1 MRILRIITGGTLIA
15 AMAVACAAP
24 AALAQDGGT
33 QSPFSIGAGSRAIS
47 LGRSFVSSADDAS
60 AIYWNPAA
68 LRNVQRKQLMGMYM
82 PLYGDFTGATYAYL
96 GLAYPTLNAGSFGIG
111 FQHIGADF
119 EGYDASSM
127 PTGTENYSE
136 TQVLIGYA
144 FEHDY
149 SYFAGRLAAG
159 VNVKIANQQIAGAS
173 STSPG
178 IDLGFRY
185 VPEFAPRF
193 ALGLNLQDLV
203 GPKYKL
209 YVEDDKTDRTVM
221 FGAGYTQPF
230 ANGSALRIMFQ
241 YDSPKR
247 ADAKFH
253 FGGEYQFSHYAA
265 LRAGMDDGDFTF
277 GIGFNVSAFGL
288 DYAYL
293 NRTDAGSSHPVTF
306 TTDWGRSLYQQREYL
321 TEKRAEEDQQLIQ
334 ETFGDRVQKHRDL
347 AEQSEQAGNLPM
359 ALDEWKIVLEYVP
372 NDPEATERMEQIST
386 ALLTAQSKAARDL
399 ENQAIINTHFQ
410 AGLRFYQSNEYVRA
424 RAEWRAILEVD
435 STHTEAQ
442 DYLKR
447 TQQKIDQQFQTH
459 RRRAIQFEQ
468 EKRLVEAMGEWNNV
482 QVLDPGNREAE
493 AAVSRIRQQIESQS
507 RDLTQASSSLRRV
520 NLYNNALQDYNQGKY
535 QLAKDGLEELL
546 RLQPG
551 HEEARNLLALTKR
564 KLTPL
569 TKTEEEAIRK
579 HYLKGMQ
586 FFSKDQYGEAI
597 DEWQKI
603 LEIDPT
609 NESVRRN
616 IEEARDRLKQLEK
629 E

>member
-1 MRILRIITGGTLIA
+1 MRILRMTTQGMLTILL
-15 AMAVACAAP
+15 AVVCTAP
-24 AALAQDGGT
+24 ALAQDGGT

-47 LGRSFVSSADDAS
+47 LGRSFVSVADDAS

-82 PLYGDFTGATYAYL
+82 PLYGDFTGANYAFL
-96 GLAYPTLNAGSFGIG
+96 GLAYPTLSAGSFGLG
-111 FQHIGADF
+111 LQHVGADF
-119 EGYDASSM
+119 EGYDASSV
-127 PTGTENYSE
+127 PTGTQNYSE

-144 FEHDY
+144 FERDY
-149 SYFAGRLAAG
+149 NYFAGRLAAG
-159 VNVKIANQQIAGAS
+159 VNFKIANQQIAGAS

-203 GPKYKL
+203 GPKVKL
-209 YVEDDKTDRTVM
+209 FQEDDKTDRTIM
-221 FGAGYTQPF
+221 FGAGYTHPF
-230 ANGSALRIMFQ
+230 ANGSAIRLMLE
-241 YDSPKR
+241 YDSPQR

-253 FGGEYQFSHYAA
+253 IGGEYAFSHYAS
-265 LRAGMDDGDFTF
+265 LRAGVDDGDLTF
-277 GIGFNVSAFGL
+277 GIGFTVSMFGL

-293 NRTDAGSSHPVTF
+293 NRADAGSSHPVTF
-306 TTDWGRSLYQQREYL
+306 TTDWGRSLYEQRDYL
-321 TEKRAEEDQQLIQ
+321 TEQRAEEDQRLIS

-347 AEQSEQAGNLPM
+347 ATQSEAAGNIPL

-372 NDPEATERMEQIST
+372 SDPEATERMEQLS
-386 ALLTAQSKAARDL
+386 ASLLSAQSKAARDL

-410 AGLRFYQSNEYVRA
+410 AGLRFYQGNEYVRA
-424 RAEWRAILEVD
+424 RAEWRAIIEVD
-435 STHTEAQ
+435 STHAEAQ

-447 TQQKIDQQFQTH
+447 TQQKIDQQFQAH
-459 RRRAIQFEQ
+459 RRRAVQFEK
-468 EKRLVEAMGEWNNV
+468 ESRLVEAMGEWNNV

-493 AAVSRIRQQIESQS
+493 QAVSRIRQRIESQS

-520 NLYNNALQDYNQGKY
+520 NLYNNALQDYNQGNY

-569 TKTEEEAIRK
+569 TKAEEEAIRK

-597 DEWQKI
+597 AEWQKI

-616 IEEARDRLKQLEK
+616 IQEARDRLKQLDQE
-629 E
+629 